1 MSEADK
7 IGSARIRMA
16 ASALLAAMVTM
27 IACVGPAAS
36 ASFYDDKT
44 IRIIVGGSAGGG
56 YDATARLVARHLP
69 AHLGGGAK
77 AIVQNMPGAG
87 TVKVALY
94 LTNVAPTDSTAV
106 AAMNNAL
113 AFAPLLGI
121 PQADFD
127 PTKFNWLGSPSTE
140 IGLALVWHTVPVNSI
155 ADATKRE
162 VIMATSGGGSS
173 AAFYGR
179 ILNAVLGTK
188 FKLLA
193 GYSGMGEA
201 FLAMERGETE
211 GFPSALWSSLQA
223 TKPEWVADKKVKI
236 LLQYGRKKSPD
247 LLDVPI
253 ARDLTKN
260 DEDRMLIDA
269 AMAPLEMGRPFA
281 MAPGVPPEHVR
292 IMRAGMMQ
300 TFKDPGFIADANK
313 QKFDIDEEP
322 KSGDDLQA
330 IVAEVYNA
338 PKQVRDR
345 LVDLY
350 KQDAN

>member
-1 MSEADK
+1 MSETGHFGND
-7 IGSARIRMA
+7 RIRLA
-16 ASALLAAMVTM
+16 GSALLAAMVTM
-27 IACVGPAAS
+27 MAGAAPAAS
-36 ASFYDDKT
+36 ASYYDDKT
-44 IRIIVGGSAGGG
+44 VRIIVGGSAGGG

-87 TVKVALY
+87 TIKVALY

-127 PTKFNWLGSPSTE
+127 PVTFNWLGSPSTE
-140 IGLALVWHTVPVNSI
+140 VGLALVWHTVPVNSI
-155 ADATKRE
+155 ADATQRE

-179 ILNAVLGTK
+179 ILNSVLGTK

-253 ARDLTKN
+253 ARDLAKN

-281 MAPGVPPEHVR
+281 MAPAVPAEHVR
-292 IMRAGMMQ
+292 IMRAAMMQ
-300 TFKDPGFIADANK
+300 TFKDAGFIADANK
-313 QKFDIDEEP
+313 QKFDVDEQP